1 MSLQTVEIT
10 QDDDIVTL
18 RLNRPD
24 AANAVDLQMAR
35 DLLTAAEHCATTPG
49 VRAVVLTGKGK
60 MFSGGGDVPAFVAA
74 GDGAGALLRDI
85 TTPLHAAIARL
96 VRMDAPLV
104 VAVNGTAVTVLGG
117 GCSGRN
123 RPPHREIRT
132 DTSAAPLPFPDQGW
146 QDMNSPTPP
155 APCRPAAISNKPSR
169 RPSAAA

>member
-74 GDGAGALLRDI
+74 GDGASALRASHCCLAGMLPLPLPCLASLSSSSSPSLSASR
-85 TTPLHAAIARL
+85 TTSAG
-96 VRMDAPLV
+96 DD
-104 VAVNGTAVTVLGG
+104 TVL
-117 GCSGRN
+117 
-123 RPPHREIRT
+123 
-132 DTSAAPLPFPDQGW
+132 LL
-146 QDMNSPTPP
+146 
-155 APCRPAAISNKPSR
+155 
-169 RPSAAA
+169 